1 MLISQ
6 PNEKHHFPF
15 YPNWYLP
22 IIPKKKI
29 LTIKIHFT
37 KIFSPSVPDIHNNI
51 INNNN
56 DNNNN
61 IIINIKHHRL

>member
-22 IIPKKKI
+22 IIPKK
-29 LTIKIHFT
+29 
-37 KIFSPSVPDIHNNI
+37 N
-51 INNNN
+51 INNQNPLYK
-56 DNNNN
+56 N
-61 IIINIKHHRL
+61 IFTIST

>member
-6 PNEKHHFPF
+6 PNEKHHLPF

-22 IIPKKKI
+22 IIPTEKI

-37 KIFSPSVPDIHNNI
+37 KIFSPLDVQYLTFI
-51 INNNN
+51 ITLL
-56 DNNNN
+56 
-61 IIINIKHHRL
+61 IIIIIIIMILII